1 MSRQIQIPNSN
12 QKEVQFAVQNNDDVL
27 LSHCR
32 NKRPKR
38 GVVTFYGLEWEN
50 FEDLKKDAET
60 VCHYFYQLLIIN
72 VNGKIVAPS
81 HADEIY
87 NARINPYTGEKLS

>member
-1 MSRQIQIPNSN
+1 MIREIKVPGLEQVNL
-12 QKEVQFAVQNNDDVL
+12 ELTVQNNDDVL

-32 NKRPKR
+32 NKLPRH
-38 GVVTFYGLEWEN
+38 GVITNYGLQWN
-50 FEDLKKDAET
+50 SYTDLQADAET

-72 VNGKIVAPS
+72 VNGKIIAPS